1 MCSAFTSCALMYN
14 VHVLHVPMYLLSSRS
29 KAVERNSSI
38 SKHFDRQSTV
48 NNWTERWYEG
58 TWRKWKVQE
67 SMHIWFI
74 ACRFFIC
81 YPSTYVYQ
89 KILKHL
95 TAYFITLHVSEPSI
109 ISSIRWRF
117 LFKYNNDGSRS
128 VFRVTLRLFKRR
140 TFGTSKATIIN
151 NSKLN
156 KEFLNG

>member
-1 MCSAFTSCALMYN
+1 MIW
-14 VHVLHVPMYLLSSRS
+14 
-29 KAVERNSSI
+29 RNL
-38 SKHFDRQSTV
+38 R
-48 NNWTERWYEG
+48 
-58 TWRKWKVQE
+58 RKWKVQE

-89 KILKHL
+89 NILKHL

-109 ISSIRWRF
+109 ISSIQWRC

-140 TFGTSKATIIN
+140 KFGTSKATIIN
-151 NSKLN
+151 SSKLN
-156 KEFLNG
+156 EEFLNGYCVFNIMLIFSKLAYPSCTVDCTFFVSIVWTVWLYIC